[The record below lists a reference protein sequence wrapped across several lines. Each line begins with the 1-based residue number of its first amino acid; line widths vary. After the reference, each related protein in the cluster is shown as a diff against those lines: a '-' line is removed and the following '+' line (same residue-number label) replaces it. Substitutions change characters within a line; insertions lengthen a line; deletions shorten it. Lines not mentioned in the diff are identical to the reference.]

1 MHQPVLVKEVL
12 ECLKPQPGE
21 NFVDCTFGFG
31 GHSLEI
37 LKRNKPDGKVLGIE
51 RDKKILDLIKDCPKN
66 DVLVPRTSFF
76 RTVLGNKRLIF
87 ANNNFKNLKQIVK
100 KYEFNRINGIL
111 FDLGVSSWHFEQS
124 GRGFTFQ
131 IDEPLVMNYKSGIKN
146 QELTAQEIVNQWPE
160 QELIRIFRE
169 YGEERHSRRIAQLI
183 CQSRRIKPIKTT
195 KQLVEIIKKAV
206 PKKYQYRRIHFATRV
221 FQALR
226 IAVNNELDNLESVL
240 PQALE
245 ILEKNGRL
253 VIISFHS
260 LEDRLVKNFFRDS
273 AKKGLLEILTKKP
286 ITPNQE
292 EIRSNPRSRSAKLRA
307 AVKI

>member
-12 ECLKPQPGE
+12 EELRPQPGE

-51 RDKKILDLIKDCPKN
+51 RDKKILDLIKDYSKN
-66 DVLVPRTSFF
+66 E
-76 RTVLGNKRLIF
+76 RLILVQG
-87 ANNNFKNLKQIVK
+87 NFKNLKQIVK
-100 KYEFNRINGIL
+100 KYEFDRINGVL

-131 IDEPLVMNYKSGIKN
+131 IDEPLVMNYGSGIKN

-169 YGEERHSRRIAQLI
+169 YGEERYSRKMAQLI

-195 KQLVEIIKKAV
+195 KQLVEIIRKAV

-226 IAVNNELDNLESVL
+226 IAVNNELDNLEKAL

-245 ILEKNGRL
+245 ILGKNGRL
-253 VIISFHS
+253 AVISFHS

-292 EIRSNPRSRSAKLRA
+292 EIQFNPRSRSAKLRA